1 MNKRKPGG
9 GRKLKY
15 GEQLKRIVIY
25 CPESKQEELKQL
37 IKQKLK
43 SYEKSNE

>member
-1 MNKRKPGG
+1 MKKKRGG
-9 GRKLKY
+9 QMKY
-15 GEQLKRIVIY
+15 NEKTIMISFRF
-25 CPESKQEELKQL
+25 PESKQQELKQL

>member
-15 GEQLKRIVIY
+15 GEPLKRIVIY
-25 CPESKQEELKQL
+25 CPESKITEIKAL

-43 SYEKSNE
+43 TYERI